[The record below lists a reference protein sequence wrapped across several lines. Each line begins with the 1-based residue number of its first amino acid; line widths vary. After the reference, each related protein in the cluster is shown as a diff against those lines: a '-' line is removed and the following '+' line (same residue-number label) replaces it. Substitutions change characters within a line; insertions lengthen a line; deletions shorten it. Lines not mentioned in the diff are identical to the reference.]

1 MLLNAMGTNKTGT
14 EKVSIGKVPGDISKS
29 NSRGDG
35 VEGKGVWYYLPSFL
49 NRVENDGYGILL
61 T

>member
-35 VEGKGVWYYLPSFL
+35 VEGKGVG
-49 NRVENDGYGILL
+49 RGAVLL
-61 T
+61 GAE

>member
-35 VEGKGVWYYLPSFL
+35 VEGKGVG
-49 NRVENDGYGILL
+49 RGAVLL
-61 T
+61 GAEY